1 MDSWSSL
8 RFMPS
13 DVPARLLMRF
23 FTRRLWNS
31 QDELHTLAARPTSRN
46 MTSVGSV
53 ATMLMSRG
61 SEVQA

>member
-1 MDSWSSL
+1 
-8 RFMPS
+8 MPS
-13 DVPARLLMRF
+13 DIPARLLMRF